1 MMTKLAAKLGLPL
14 FVLGLAVAPAMAQ
27 TAPAAPAPAAKAA
40 PAKAAKAAKPAAKV
54 ESATDKLNAQSL
66 SAAQAGKEFNPA
78 AAAPAAAPAKAAKK
92 AK

>member
-40 PAKAAKAAKPAAKV
+40 G
-54 ESATDKLNAQSL
+54 ESSATRLRAVSTAL
-66 SAAQAGKEFNPA
+66 ISARPGSSASTAQAT
-78 AAAPAAAPAKAAKK
+78 AK
-92 AK
+92 